1 MKIVSCAHLKKIKM
15 NRFLKVVSAFALVAT
30 IAACKKE
37 DDNVTFV
44 PPRDYTVQY
53 ATEKTQIEEYLQ
65 THYIAS
71 VDADFNVDIQEIDP
85 DAAEPQVSIWDQTVY
100 PLLNKEVS
108 LNGVLYKVYYISL
121 REGSGEAPTKLDN
134 VLVAYRGN
142 LLDQSEF
149 TNEPFPQSVLPLS
162 QSIEGWQEIIPLFK
176 AGIYTDIPGDP
187 NPPTYEDYGAGIM
200 FLPSDLAY
208 YNATQPGI
216 PSYSPLVFSF
226 KLYDV
231 DYVDHDGDGLLSKD
245 ETVPGVDP
253 LDYDTDSD
261 GDANFVDTDDDG
273 DAFLTKFEI
282 KDPAT
287 GLPYVVIP
295 TCTGGTL
302 PKHLDPACH

>member
-30 IAACKKE
+30 IAACKK
-37 DDNVTFV
+37 DDDSVAYV

-71 VDADFNVDIQEIDP
+71 VDADFNVNIQKVSDIN
-85 DAAEPQVSIWDQTVY
+85 PQVSIWDQTTY
-100 PLLNKEVS
+100 PLQNKEIS
-108 LNGVLYKVYYISL
+108 LNGVTYKIYYLAL
-121 REGSGEAPTKLDN
+121 REGTGEAPTELDN
-134 VLVAYRGN
+134 VLVAYRGT
-142 LLDQSEF
+142 LLDLTEF
-149 TNEPFPQSVLPLS
+149 TNEPFPQSTLPLS
-162 QSIEGWQEIIPLFK
+162 QTIEGWQEIIPLFK

-187 NPPTYEDYGAGIM
+187 NPPTYDGYGAGVM
-200 FLPSDLAY
+200 FLPSDLGY
-208 YNATQPGI
+208 YNITQSGI

-231 DYVDHDGDGLLSKD
+231 DYVDHDGDGILSKD
-245 ETVPGVDP
+245 ETIPGIDP
-253 LDYDTDSD
+253 LDYDTDGD
-261 GDANFVDTDDDG
+261 GDPNFVDTDDDG
-273 DAFLTKFEI
+273 DAYLTKFEI
-282 KDPAT
+282 KDPLT
-287 GLPYVVIP
+287 GQPYDVIP